1 MIEAFAEKRVNDV
14 RVGVGSPLI
23 MIHGLAASLHDW
35 DDFIPAATEAGY
47 ASYAFDLL
55 GHGDSYKPEDICDYN
70 IEKVYGHMVA
80 WIESLDLYEPPVLIA
95 HSLGS
100 YLALL
105 YTLRAPEQVRALVLS
120 NPFYDIRQ
128 LSPTMQIISRH
139 QLLNTRLIEST
150 PYWMFRA
157 LVDLSSLKFN
167 LGGGASHSYLLS
179 EDIRNQT
186 ALDYK
191 RADAGIF
198 NLPRTLSNLFPHLS
212 AIKKRTLV
220 VWGRH
225 DRTLD
230 PPSFSKLVEQLPNA
244 DGKTIESCG
253 HVPHQCHADEFN
265 QVVLKFIKD
274 TVSQTQ
280 RH

>member
-55 GHGDSYKPEDICDYN
+55 GHGGSYKPEDICDYN
-70 IEKVYGHMVA
+70 IEKVYGHMAA
-80 WIESLDLYEPPVLIA
+80 WIESLDLCEPPVLIA

-191 RADAGIF
+191 RANAGIF

-220 VWGRH
+220 VWGPH

-230 PPSFSKLVEQLPNA
+230 PPSFSKLIEQLPNA
-244 DGKTIESCG
+244 HGKMIESCG

-274 TVSQTQ
+274 TVS
-280 RH
+280 

>member
-1 MIEAFAEKRVNDV
+1 MLETTVEKKVNFV
-14 RVGVGSPLI
+14 QAGKGSPLI

-35 DDFIPAATEAGY
+35 DDLIPAVTETGY

-55 GHGDSYKPEDICDYN
+55 GHGESHKPEAVEEYN
-70 IEKVYGHMVA
+70 IDEVYDHMVTWLA
-80 WIESLDLYEPPVLIA
+80 NLALDEPPVLIA

-105 YTLRAPEQVRALVLS
+105 HSLRVPEQVRALVLT

-128 LSPTMQIISRH
+128 LSATMQIISRH

-157 LVDLSSLKFN
+157 LVDLSSMKFN
-167 LGGGASHSYLLS
+167 LGGGSSNGYLLS
-179 EDIRNQT
+179 DEIRNQT

-191 RADAGIF
+191 RAAPGIF
-198 NLPRTLSNLFPHLS
+198 NIPRTLHDLTPDLHGLE
-212 AIKKRTLV
+212 KRALV

-225 DRTLD
+225 DRTLS
-230 PPSFSKLVEQLPNA
+230 PPSFPMLVDLLPNA
-244 DGKTIESCG
+244 RGVRIDNCG
-253 HVPHQCHADEFN
+253 HVPHQCHSKEFN
-265 QVVLKFIKD
+265 QLVLDFLS
-274 TVSQTQ
+274 VL
-280 RH
+280 

>member
-1 MIEAFAEKRVNDV
+1 MIETFAEKRVNDV

-35 DDFIPAATEAGY
+35 DDLIPAATKAGY

-55 GHGDSYKPEDICDYN
+55 GHGDSYKPEDVREYN
-70 IEKVYGHMVA
+70 IEKVYDHMVA
-80 WIESLDLYEPPVLIA
+80 WMESLDLDDPPVLIA

-167 LGGGASHSYLLS
+167 LGGGANHSYLLS

-220 VWGRH
+220 IWGRH

-244 DGKTIESCG
+244 HGVTIESCG
-253 HVPHQCHADEFN
+253 HVPHQCHAAEFN
-265 QVVLKFIKD
+265 QLALKFIGD
-274 TVSQTQ
+274 MES
-280 RH
+280 